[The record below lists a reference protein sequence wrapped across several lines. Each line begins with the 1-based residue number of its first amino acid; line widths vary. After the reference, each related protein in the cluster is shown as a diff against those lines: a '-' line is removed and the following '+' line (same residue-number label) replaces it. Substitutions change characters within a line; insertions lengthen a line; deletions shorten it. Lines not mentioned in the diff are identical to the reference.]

1 MNLFSLTA
9 YAADAGTA
17 NAGAGSMISMLL
29 PFVLIVVVMY
39 FVAIRPQKKQE
50 KLKKEMLSQLIKGDQ
65 IATIG
70 GIHGKIISIKD
81 DILIIE
87 TGSASPSEKSTL
99 KISRWAVAEVTKPG
113 KETDE
118 NSEEN

>member
-1 MNLFSLTA
+1 M
-9 YAADAGTA
+9 
-17 NAGAGSMISMLL
+17 MISVTGDTHGS
-29 PFVLIVVVMY
+29 FGRI
-39 FVAIRPQKKQE
+39 KKYC
-50 KLKKEMLSQLIKGDQ
+50 IDNN
-65 IATIG
+65 TT
-70 GIHGKIISIKD
+70 KD

-118 NSEEN
+118 KSEEN